1 MNTEA
6 HMPTS
11 NQQLAAECNLE
22 SDLRGEQ
29 CHKLAVVQ
37 HPVRV
42 GVHHGDV
49 VPGLLQT
56 DSHPPVISQHISEL
70 FSADLS
76 AENG

>member
-1 MNTEA
+1 MSTEA

-11 NQQLAAECNLE
+11 NQQLAAECNLK

-29 CHKLAVVQ
+29 SHKLTVVQ

-56 DSHPPVISQHISEL
+56 DLHPPVSSQHICEL
-70 FSADLS
+70 FSANLS
-76 AENG
+76 AEKD